1 MAAVKLAK
9 QKLLLEG
16 RKKNVKS
23 KGRDPKLHKGDHVT
37 DETRKMKCRFPGW
50 WKGEGTV
57 D

>member
-9 QKLLLEG
+9 QKLLLKG

-23 KGRDPKLHKGDHVT
+23 QGRDPKLHKGDHVT